1 MQDESST
8 ILIVD
13 DIAENI
19 SVLFDLL
26 IMNDFEVLVER
37 SGEGAL
43 QLVELACPRPDLI
56 LLDVM
61 MPPGIDGFETCRRL
75 KANPDTEDIIVIFMT
90 ALSDTTDKVKGFEL
104 GGMNYVTKP
113 FQQEEVLARINTH
126 LTISK
131 LQKQLLNKNRE
142 LEEQHNLALKL
153 NSQLQAQNEELQ
165 KQSAMASKL
174 NHQLKKEIRERQ
186 QAEKALQSANREL
199 NVLGNFSKKSI

>member
-1 MQDESST
+1 MQDENST

-61 MPPGIDGFETCRRL
+61 MPPGIDGFETCSRL
-75 KANPDTEDIIVIFMT
+75 KANPNTEDIAVIFMT
-90 ALSDTTDKVKGFEL
+90 ALSDTTDKVRGFEL
-104 GGMNYVTKP
+104 GGMDYVTKP

-131 LQKQLLNKNRE
+131 LKKQFVN
-142 LEEQHNLALKL
+142 L
-153 NSQLQAQNEELQ
+153 NSQLKTQDEELQ
-165 KQSAMASKL
+165 QQYAMTSKL
-174 NHQLKKEIRERQ
+174 NDQLQKEIRERKH
-186 QAEKALQSANREL
+186 AEKALQASKREL
-199 NVLGNFSKKSI
+199 NHAINNLNRR

>member
-1 MQDESST
+1 MQDETST

-61 MPPGIDGFETCRRL
+61 MPPGIDGFETCSRL
-75 KANPDTEDIIVIFMT
+75 KANPNTEDITVIFMT
-90 ALSDTTDKVKGFEL
+90 ALSDTTDKVRGFEL
-104 GGMNYVTKP
+104 GGMDYVTKP

-131 LQKQLLNKNRE
+131 LKKQFAN
-142 LEEQHNLALKL
+142 L
-153 NSQLQAQNEELQ
+153 NSQIKIQDEKLQQQYAMTSSLNDQLQ
-165 KQSAMASKL
+165 
-174 NHQLKKEIRERQ
+174 KEIRERKH
-186 QAEKALQSANREL
+186 AEKALQASKREL
-199 NVLGNFSKKSI
+199 NHAINNLNRR

>member
-1 MQDESST
+1 MQDENST

-61 MPPGIDGFETCRRL
+61 MPPGIDGFETCSRL
-75 KANPDTEDIIVIFMT
+75 KANPNTEDITVIFMT
-90 ALSDTTDKVKGFEL
+90 ALSDTTDKVRGFEL
-104 GGMNYVTKP
+104 GGMDYVTKP
-113 FQQEEVLARINTH
+113 FQQDEVLARINTH

-131 LQKQLLNKNRE
+131 LKKQFVN
-142 LEEQHNLALKL
+142 L
-153 NSQLQAQNEELQ
+153 NSQLKIQDEELQ
-165 KQSAMASKL
+165 QQYATSSKL
-174 NHQLKKEIRERQ
+174 NEQLQKEIRERKH
-186 QAEKALQSANREL
+186 AEKALQSVKREL
-199 NVLGNFSKKSI
+199 NAINNFNRG

>member
-1 MQDESST
+1 MNMQEENST

-61 MPPGIDGFETCRRL
+61 MPPGIDGFETCSRL
-75 KANPDTEDIIVIFMT
+75 KSNPATEDITVIFMT
-90 ALSDTTDKVKGFEL
+90 ALSDTTDKVRGFEL
-104 GGMNYVTKP
+104 GGMDYVTKP

-131 LQKQLLNKNRE
+131 LKKQFV
-142 LEEQHNLALKL
+142 KL
-153 NSQLQAQNEELQ
+153 NDQLKIQDEELQ
-165 KQSAMASKL
+165 KQYVMTSKL
-174 NHQLKKEIRERQ
+174 NDQLQNEIRARKH
-186 QAEKALQSANREL
+186 AEKALQSVKREL
-199 NVLGNFSKKSI
+199 NAINNFNRG

>member
-1 MQDESST
+1 MEDENST

-61 MPPGIDGFETCRRL
+61 MPPGIDGFETCSRL
-75 KANPDTEDIIVIFMT
+75 KANPNTEDITVIFMT
-90 ALSDTTDKVKGFEL
+90 ALSDTTDKVRGFEL
-104 GGMNYVTKP
+104 GGMDYVTKP

-131 LQKQLLNKNRE
+131 LKKQFVN
-142 LEEQHNLALKL
+142 L
-153 NSQLQAQNEELQ
+153 NSQLKIQDEELQ
-165 KQSAMASKL
+165 QQYAMTSKL
-174 NHQLKKEIRERQ
+174 NDQLQKEIRERKH
-186 QAEKALQSANREL
+186 AEKALQSVKREL
-199 NVLGNFSKKSI
+199 NAINNFNRG

>member
-1 MQDESST
+1 MNMLEENST

-61 MPPGIDGFETCRRL
+61 MPPGIDGFETCSRL
-75 KANPDTEDIIVIFMT
+75 KANPNTEDITVIFMT
-90 ALSDTTDKVKGFEL
+90 ALSDTTDKVRGFEL
-104 GGMNYVTKP
+104 GGMDYVTKP

-131 LQKQLLNKNRE
+131 LKKQFVN
-142 LEEQHNLALKL
+142 L
-153 NSQLQAQNEELQ
+153 NSQLKIQDEKLQ
-165 KQSAMASKL
+165 KQYAMTSSL
-174 NHQLKKEIRERQ
+174 NDQLQKEIRERKH
-186 QAEKALQSANREL
+186 AEKALQSVKREL
-199 NVLGNFSKKSI
+199 NAINNFNRG

>member
-1 MQDESST
+1 MQDENST

-61 MPPGIDGFETCRRL
+61 MPPGIDGFETCSRL
-75 KANPDTEDIIVIFMT
+75 KANPNTEDIAVIFMT
-90 ALSDTTDKVKGFEL
+90 ALSDTTDKVRGFEL
-104 GGMNYVTKP
+104 GGMDYVTKQ

-131 LQKQLLNKNRE
+131 LKKQFVN
-142 LEEQHNLALKL
+142 L
-153 NSQLQAQNEELQ
+153 NSQLKIQDEELQ
-165 KQSAMASKL
+165 QQYATSSKL
-174 NHQLKKEIRERQ
+174 NEQLQKEIRERKH
-186 QAEKALQSANREL
+186 AEKALQSVKREL
-199 NVLGNFSKKSI
+199 NAINNFNRG

>member
-1 MQDESST
+1 MQEENST

-61 MPPGIDGFETCRRL
+61 MPPGIDGFETCSRL
-75 KANPDTEDIIVIFMT
+75 KANPNTEDISVIFMT
-90 ALSDTTDKVKGFEL
+90 ALSDTTDKVRGFEL
-104 GGMNYVTKP
+104 GGMDYVTKP

-131 LQKQLLNKNRE
+131 LKKQFVN
-142 LEEQHNLALKL
+142 L
-153 NSQLQAQNEELQ
+153 NSQLKSQEQELEQ
-165 KQSAMASKL
+165 QYAMTSKL
-174 NHQLKKEIRERQ
+174 NGELQKEIRERKH
-186 QAEKALQSANREL
+186 AEKALQAAKREL
-199 NVLGNFSKKSI
+199 NAINNFNRG

>member
-1 MQDESST
+1 MQDENST

-61 MPPGIDGFETCRRL
+61 MPPGIDGFETCSRL
-75 KANPDTEDIIVIFMT
+75 KANPSTEDITVIFMT
-90 ALSDTTDKVKGFEL
+90 ALSDTTDKVRGFEL
-104 GGMNYVTKP
+104 GGMDYVTKP

-131 LQKQLLNKNRE
+131 LKKQFVN
-142 LEEQHNLALKL
+142 L
-153 NSQLQAQNEELQ
+153 NSQLKIQDEELQ
-165 KQSAMASKL
+165 KQYVITAKL
-174 NHQLKKEIRERQ
+174 NDQLQKEIRERKH
-186 QAEKALQSANREL
+186 AEKALQSVKREL
-199 NVLGNFSKKSI
+199 NAINNLNRG

>member
-1 MQDESST
+1 MQDENST

-61 MPPGIDGFETCRRL
+61 MPPGIDGFETCSRL
-75 KANPDTEDIIVIFMT
+75 KANPNTEDIAVIFMT
-90 ALSDTTDKVKGFEL
+90 ALSDTTDKVRGFEL
-104 GGMNYVTKP
+104 GGMDYVTKP

-131 LQKQLLNKNRE
+131 LKKQFVN
-142 LEEQHNLALKL
+142 L
-153 NSQLQAQNEELQ
+153 NSQLKIQDEELQ
-165 KQSAMASKL
+165 QQYATSSKL
-174 NHQLKKEIRERQ
+174 NEQLQKEIRERKH
-186 QAEKALQSANREL
+186 AEKALQSVKREL
-199 NVLGNFSKKSI
+199 NAINNFNRG

>member
-1 MQDESST
+1 MQEENST

-61 MPPGIDGFETCRRL
+61 MPPGIDGFETCSRL
-75 KANPDTEDIIVIFMT
+75 KANPNTEDITVIFMT
-90 ALSDTTDKVKGFEL
+90 ALSDTTDKVRGFEL
-104 GGMNYVTKP
+104 GGMDYVTKP

-131 LQKQLLNKNRE
+131 LKKQFVN
-142 LEEQHNLALKL
+142 L
-153 NSQLQAQNEELQ
+153 NSQLKSQEQELEQ
-165 KQSAMASKL
+165 QYAMTSKL
-174 NHQLKKEIRERQ
+174 NGELQKEIRERKH
-186 QAEKALQSANREL
+186 AEKALQAAKREL
-199 NVLGNFSKKSI
+199 NAINNFNRG

>member
-1 MQDESST
+1 MLEENST

-61 MPPGIDGFETCRRL
+61 MPPGIDGFETCSRL
-75 KANPDTEDIIVIFMT
+75 KANPNTEDITVIFMT
-90 ALSDTTDKVKGFEL
+90 ALSDTTDKVRGFEL
-104 GGMNYVTKP
+104 GGMDYVTKP

-131 LQKQLLNKNRE
+131 LKKQFVN
-142 LEEQHNLALKL
+142 L
-153 NSQLQAQNEELQ
+153 NSQLKIQDEELQ
-165 KQSAMASKL
+165 QQYATSSKL
-174 NHQLKKEIRERQ
+174 NDQLQKEIRERKH
-186 QAEKALQSANREL
+186 AEKALQSVKREL
-199 NVLGNFSKKSI
+199 NAINNLNRG

>member
-1 MQDESST
+1 MQDENST

-61 MPPGIDGFETCRRL
+61 MPPGIDGFETCSRL
-75 KANPDTEDIIVIFMT
+75 KANPNTEDITVIFMT
-90 ALSDTTDKVKGFEL
+90 ALSDTTDKVRGFEL
-104 GGMNYVTKP
+104 GGMDYVTKP
-113 FQQEEVLARINTH
+113 FQQDEVLARINTH

-131 LQKQLLNKNRE
+131 LKKQFVN
-142 LEEQHNLALKL
+142 L
-153 NSQLQAQNEELQ
+153 NSQLKIQDEELE
-165 KQSAMASKL
+165 KQYAMTSKL
-174 NHQLKKEIRERQ
+174 NDQLQKEIRERQ
-186 QAEKALQSANREL
+186 HAEKALQSVKREL
-199 NVLGNFSKKSI
+199 NAINNFNRG

>member
-1 MQDESST
+1 MEDENST

-61 MPPGIDGFETCRRL
+61 MPPGIDGFETCSRL
-75 KANPDTEDIIVIFMT
+75 KANPNTEDITVIFMT
-90 ALSDTTDKVKGFEL
+90 ALSDTTDKVRGFEL
-104 GGMNYVTKP
+104 GGMDYVTKP

-131 LQKQLLNKNRE
+131 LKKQFFN
-142 LEEQHNLALKL
+142 L
-153 NSQLQAQNEELQ
+153 NSQLKIQDEELQ
-165 KQSAMASKL
+165 QQYATSSKL
-174 NHQLKKEIRERQ
+174 NDQLQKEIRERKH
-186 QAEKALQSANREL
+186 AEKALQSVKREL
-199 NVLGNFSKKSI
+199 NAINNFNRG

>member
-1 MQDESST
+1 MQDENST

-61 MPPGIDGFETCRRL
+61 MPPGIDGFETCSRL
-75 KANPDTEDIIVIFMT
+75 KSNPNTEDITVIFMT
-90 ALSDTTDKVKGFEL
+90 ALSDTTDKVRGFEL
-104 GGMNYVTKP
+104 GGMDYVTKP

-131 LQKQLLNKNRE
+131 LKKQFLN
-142 LEEQHNLALKL
+142 LESKLKI
-153 NSQLQAQNEELQ
+153 QDEELQ
-165 KQSAMASKL
+165 KQYAINSKI
-174 NHQLKKEIRERQ
+174 NDQLQKQIRQRQ
-186 QAEKALQSANREL
+186 HAEKALQAAKREL
-199 NVLGNFSKKSI
+199 NNALNNFNRG

>member
-1 MQDESST
+1 MQDENST

-61 MPPGIDGFETCRRL
+61 MPPGIDGFETCSRL
-75 KANPDTEDIIVIFMT
+75 KANPSTEDITVIFMT
-90 ALSDTTDKVKGFEL
+90 ALSDTTDKVRGFEL
-104 GGMNYVTKP
+104 GGMDYVTKP

-131 LQKQLLNKNRE
+131 LKKQFVN
-142 LEEQHNLALKL
+142 L
-153 NSQLQAQNEELQ
+153 NSQLKIQDEELQ
-165 KQSAMASKL
+165 KQYAITAKL
-174 NHQLKKEIRERQ
+174 NDQLQKEIRERKH
-186 QAEKALQSANREL
+186 AEKALQSVKREL
-199 NVLGNFSKKSI
+199 NAINNLNRG

>member
-1 MQDESST
+1 MQDENST

-61 MPPGIDGFETCRRL
+61 MPPGIDGFETCSRL
-75 KANPDTEDIIVIFMT
+75 KANPNTEDITVIFMT
-90 ALSDTTDKVKGFEL
+90 ALSDTTDKVRGFEL
-104 GGMNYVTKP
+104 GGMDYVTKP

-131 LQKQLLNKNRE
+131 LKKQFVN
-142 LEEQHNLALKL
+142 L
-153 NSQLQAQNEELQ
+153 NSQLKIQDEELQ
-165 KQSAMASKL
+165 QQYATSSKL
-174 NHQLKKEIRERQ
+174 NEQLQKEIRERKH
-186 QAEKALQSANREL
+186 AEKALQSVKREL
-199 NVLGNFSKKSI
+199 NAINNFNRG